1 MKKRYLFTTVLMFIV
16 GTLLAQQVKL
26 NSKITVSVHSVNED
40 VNRSIFIQFPK
51 DYGKVNKRYPLIV
64 LFDAQDQTLY
74 DYTSS
79 AIDRLTW
86 TNDIPEAI
94 FVGIVQND
102 RSKELNFER
111 YETSS
116 LQFLNFIKNDLINY
130 LSNNYFLNGYY
141 TLIGHSLGG
150 QFATNAMLTYPE
162 TFKSVI
168 SVSGALNYEEK
179 EKWFRSKVVTKLNY
193 YLSTRPDSVF
203 AKQKYYFSTGDE
215 GFQDS
220 GFKLGALTADSLFVK
235 YKPNSKNWHFDY
247 LKGFNH
253 MTTPLIS
260 IPSGLI
266 FVFQDWHFS
275 ETLAMDVLMYE
286 KIDPIVAMQ
295 KQLDNIKKMYG
306 TEIALPYNAY
316 SQFENFYFVKGELE
330 KASILA
336 NKLIKL
342 YPNDDDSYATMA
354 DILEKKGD
362 VKGAIKYLKDAQSK
376 SNLAKYADRI
386 LRLNS
391 ETSTQFRP

>member
-1 MKKRYLFTTVLMFIV
+1 MKKRYFFTTVLMFIV

-26 NSKITVSVHSVNED
+26 GSKFTVNVHSVNENID
-40 VNRSIFIQFPK
+40 RSIFIQLPK

-79 AIDRLTW
+79 TIDRLTW
-86 TNDIPEAI
+86 TSDIPEAI
-94 FVGIVQND
+94 FVGVMQKD
-102 RSKELNFER
+102 RSKEFSFEK

-116 LQFLNFIKNDLINY
+116 LQFLNFIKNDLIDY
-130 LSNNYFLNGYY
+130 LSKSYSLNGYY

-150 QFATNAMLTYPE
+150 EFVTNAMLTYPE

-168 SVSGALNYEEK
+168 SVSGALNYLEK
-179 EKWFRSKVVTKLNY
+179 EKWFRTKTVTKLDY
-193 YLSTRPDSVF
+193 YLSSRPDSVF

-275 ETLAMDVLMYE
+275 ETLAMDVLLYE

-295 KQLDNIKKMYG
+295 KQLDNIKKVYE
-306 TEIALPYNAY
+306 TEIALPYHAY
-316 SQFENFYFVKGELE
+316 SQFENFYFVNGELE

-336 NKLIKL
+336 NQIIKL

-362 VKGAIKYLKDAQSK
+362 LKGAIKYLKEAQSK

-386 LRLNS
+386 LKLNS
-391 ETSTQFRP
+391 KTSN

>member
-1 MKKRYLFTTVLMFIV
+1 MFIV

-26 NSKITVSVHSVNED
+26 GSKFTVNVHSVNENID
-40 VNRSIFIQFPK
+40 RSIFIQLPK

-79 AIDRLTW
+79 TIDRLTW
-86 TNDIPEAI
+86 TSDIPEAI
-94 FVGIVQND
+94 FVGVLQKD
-102 RSKELNFER
+102 RRKEFSFEK

-150 QFATNAMLTYPE
+150 EFVTNAMLTYPE

-168 SVSGALNYEEK
+168 SVSGALTYLEK
-179 EKWFRSKVVTKLNY
+179 EKWFRNETVTKLDY

-266 FVFQDWHFS
+266 FAFQDWHFS
-275 ETLAMDVLMYE
+275 ETLAMDVLLYE

-295 KQLDNIKKMYG
+295 KQLDNIKKVYE
-306 TEIALPYNAY
+306 TEIALPYHAY

-336 NKLIKL
+336 NQIIKL

-362 VKGAIKYLKDAQSK
+362 LKGAIKYLKEAQSK
-376 SNLAKYADRI
+376 SNLTKYADRI
-386 LRLNS
+386 LRLSN
-391 ETSTQFRP
+391 TTGN

>member
-26 NSKITVSVHSVNED
+26 GSKFTVNVHSVNENID
-40 VNRSIFIQFPK
+40 RSIFIQLPK

-79 AIDRLTW
+79 TIERLTW
-86 TNDIPEAI
+86 TSDIPEAI
-94 FVGIVQND
+94 FVGVMQKD
-102 RSKELNFER
+102 RSKEFSFEK

-150 QFATNAMLTYPE
+150 EFVTNAMLTYPE

-168 SVSGALNYEEK
+168 SVSGALNYLEK
-179 EKWFRSKVVTKLNY
+179 EKWFNSETVTKLDY

-220 GFKLGALTADSLFVK
+220 GFKLGALSADSLFVK

-275 ETLAMDVLMYE
+275 ETLAMDVLLYE

-295 KQLDNIKKMYG
+295 KQLDNIKKVYE
-306 TEIALPYNAY
+306 TEIALPYHAY

-336 NKLIKL
+336 NQIIKL

-362 VKGAIKYLKDAQSK
+362 LKGAIKYLKEAQSK

-386 LRLNS
+386 LKLNS
-391 ETSTQFRP
+391 KTSN